1 MSSIKIL
8 SKKTRDNGETFNR
21 LNSYFHA
28 LENNTLDEYHDYRKK
43 QNQYKKK
50 QRQEQKT
57 L

>member
-21 LNSYFHA
+21 LNSYFNA